1 MQTRRW
7 VNPTQPQTMQIA
19 VFLLYFTAAIG
30 FLFGL
35 DPQYRVVFHDGV
47 IPLRLILPL
56 GTVAAGYGIANERRW
71 AYGLGVVVA
80 ALPIAVRLYIS
91 FRYQISPLSFDV
103 LGLMFEVALLALLLH
118 PQSREYQR
126 IWFK

>member
-7 VNPTQPQTMQIA
+7 VNPTQPQTLQIA
-19 VFLLYFTAAIG
+19 VFLLYFTAVTS

-35 DPQYRVVFHDGV
+35 DPQYRVVFHSGTGL
-47 IPLRLILPL
+47 LRLVLSVA
-56 GTVAAGYGIANERRW
+56 TAAAGYGIANGRRW

-91 FRYQISPLSFDV
+91 FKYQISPLSFDV

-118 PQSREYQR
+118 PQSRDYQR
-126 IWFK
+126 IYFE